1 MKIPRPSVDIV
12 VIILTGIVG
21 LALLLMTLG
30 LVIAKIV
37 NPTADVSHLSSQLG
51 NMMQTIL
58 GGIGGFIGGR
68 AVGKS
73 EIK

>member
-12 VIILTGIVG
+12 VIILTAIVG

-30 LVIAKIV
+30 LIIAKIV
-37 NPTADVSHLSSQLG
+37 NPTADVSHLSAQLG

-68 AVGKS
+68 AIGKS
-73 EIK
+73 EVK